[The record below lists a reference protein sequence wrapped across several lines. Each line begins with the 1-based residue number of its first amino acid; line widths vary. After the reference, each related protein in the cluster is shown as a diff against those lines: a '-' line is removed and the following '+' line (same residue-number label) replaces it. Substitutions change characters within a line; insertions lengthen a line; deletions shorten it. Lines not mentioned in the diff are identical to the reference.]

1 MIEIPIEKT
10 ANFIRIRVA
19 SPKNFI
25 RFRMKALGKGIKA
38 VIGFKKG
45 GGSQIQS
52 LLFSKKKWTLKTAKA
67 WVKAHNYKVEETFLV
82 MDIYIDPA
90 TMELVLEETV
100 ATEEDELAEKPI
112 NVEETKKGE
121 FDWLIE

>member
-1 MIEIPIEKT
+1 MPIEKT
-10 ANFIRIRVA
+10 ANFIRIRIA

-25 RFRMKALGKGIKA
+25 RFRVKTLGKGIKA
-38 VIGFKKG
+38 IIGFKKD

-67 WVKAHNYKVEETFLV
+67 WTKAHKYKVEETFLITDV
-82 MDIYIDPA
+82 SIDPK

-112 NVEETKKGE
+112 HVEESKKGE